1 MPEAQTDVSRDVP
14 QFPVQAHAS
23 SSSTTSFSSSYTSQ
37 FLPGHVAHAFYS
49 PTGTLLDTSAMS
61 SRIPLTPS
69 ESPSVDSPEMDVS
82 LPELDVPVEQYLPV
96 QELIA
101 SYEQTKDL
109 TDSSEKHSSQRN
121 TNSSP
126 VQSTPALDA
135 FLGEDGGAEP
145 MEEDQVADGMFIFRD
160 YLENS
165 LNRL

>member
-126 VQSTPALDA
+126 VQSTPAFITLSIGAIFLAQCKKYRTVRGGRGATESHPAA
-135 FLGEDGGAEP
+135 F
-145 MEEDQVADGMFIFRD
+145 
-160 YLENS
+160 
-165 LNRL
+165 